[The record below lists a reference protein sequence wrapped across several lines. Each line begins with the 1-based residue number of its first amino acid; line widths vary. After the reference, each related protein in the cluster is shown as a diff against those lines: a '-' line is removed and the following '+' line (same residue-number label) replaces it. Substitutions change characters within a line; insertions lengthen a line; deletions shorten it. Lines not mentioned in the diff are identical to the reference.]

1 MIYLFFE
8 GILLG
13 LLVAISLG
21 PAFFAI
27 LQTGI
32 NKGFRYGIY
41 MAFGVLMSD
50 VLLVTISYLIGASI
64 FDNPENKVYVGL
76 IGGIIL
82 IIFGSVSWAKK
93 PEILNRRRYTNKDI
107 KESRPFGY
115 MVRGFFLNIA
125 NPFLF
130 FFWFGAL
137 GFVGKNAIP
146 GEILESTIIFFSGT
160 FVTIFFT
167 DVLKSFIGGKIKGFL
182 KPRKEIMLNKT
193 VGLLLVTF
201 GIVLIFRTLSGFGF
215 FQQIQNNLQWGKKI
229 EAQYNV
235 SAGKSTL
242 HLTLYKDS
250 TFQERIDTKGNIY
263 LSSGDWHFT
272 DTVNHIFEITIHK
285 SNLDTIKVPQIR
297 TYKID
302 YTGISLY
309 TDTTTLYYSPL
320 DFEINKEFTI
330 VNIHKANIIIPN
342 IENIKVDC
350 NGWNLNN
357 QQITNIINSSVF
369 VESKIW
375 EEKFDIMPCVLDI
388 RVKQASVLYHIQMN
402 AGGWFSVNVSDS
414 TIYYGNYI
422 IENKGLFL

>member
-250 TFQERIDTKGNIY
+250 TFQERIDTKGKIY

-285 SNLDTIKVPQIR
+285 SNLDTIKVPQVR

-309 TDTTTLYYSPL
+309 TDTITLHYSPL
-320 DFEINKEFTI
+320 GFEINKEFTI

-402 AGGWFSVNVSDS
+402 AGGWFSVNSSDS
-414 TIYYGNYI
+414 TIYYGNYV